1 MLKQK
6 RMSTPETGHG
16 RKPVPS
22 TVEAAQILNQDLP
35 LEMRGTK
42 KGATP
47 TGNSKPQQIKHK
59 LLQNSFL
66 HQTPLNFLPKKKSDA
81 KKVFNHDKLLYIEQI
96 QKELDKYKQLQRKLS

>member
-1 MLKQK
+1 
-6 RMSTPETGHG
+6 MSTPETGHG

-59 LLQNSFL
+59 LL
-66 HQTPLNFLPKKKSDA
+66 
-81 KKVFNHDKLLYIEQI
+81 
-96 QKELDKYKQLQRKLS
+96 